1 MFNVDPNLI
10 VECAASGGCEVI
22 RAVVI
27 SLLIFLT
34 LLTGF
39 AYTTLL
45 ERRFIAFIQAR
56 LGPNRAG
63 PFGLLFPIADA
74 IKLFFKEDVTPTNA
88 DRVIFWMAPV
98 LKVIPSIMVVAV
110 VPLGPPLL
118 IPWFD
123 GLWYRV
129 PLGLT
134 DVNVGIL
141 FLLAWFSLGTYGIVL
156 AGWASNNKYSMLGG
170 LRASAQMVSYELSL
184 GVSMSIPIII
194 TGSMSLQTIID
205 SQASPSILGWYVFQ
219 NPVAAIILLVAL
231 LAEVN
236 RAPFDLPE
244 AEQEL
249 TAGYH
254 TEYSGMKFALF
265 FMAEYISMIS
275 VSIVAVALFFGGYH
289 FILVDQFPILG
300 PIVYAVKVILF
311 LLGMIWLRATLPR
324 IRYDRL
330 MALGWKVLFPLAL
343 VAAGWTALAVLVGDA
358 FGQAAGA
365 VAWISGGVATVI
377 VGAVML
383 QGRADDE
390 APSRFEQV
398 QLEQRGLG
406 FQLLGA
412 VGVLLMVPVWLFNGT
427 LRQLRNVQRAVRL
440 DDSQS
445 SGD

>member
-88 DRVIFWMAPV
+88 DRIIFWMAPV

-275 VSIVAVALFFGGYH
+275 VSVVAVALFFGGYH

-300 PIVYAVKVILF
+300 PVVYAVKVILF

-398 QLEQRGLG
+398 QLERRSLG